1 MQEINCR
8 AILFDLDGVLVDS
21 TALVERHW
29 SSWAAQHGLQ
39 SAVVLEHTHGM
50 RTTDTLRAVASLAS
64 HLSLDIEQEATL
76 IEEIATADIEGL
88 IAVPGARELLLTLPE
103 RRWAVVTSGP
113 RSLATRRL
121 QVVGFPLPHVFITA
135 EQVSQGKPHPEGY
148 LKAARL
154 LELDPRDCVVI
165 EDAPAGIQAARA
177 AGCSVIGVATT
188 FAESELKAA
197 DFIVPDLSHIRLTSI
212 ENDVTSSSWL
222 KLSIT

>member
-1 MQEINCR
+1 MQEITCR

-50 RTTDTLRAVASLAS
+50 RTMDTLRAVAS
-64 HLSLDIEQEATL
+64 HLSLDLEQEAVLLEKT
-76 IEEIATADIEGL
+76 ATADIEGL

-103 RRWAVVTSGP
+103 HSWAVVTSGP

-154 LELDPRDCVVI
+154 LELDPHDCVVI

-197 DFIVPDLSHIRLTSI
+197 DVIVPDLSHVRLASI
-212 ENDVTSSSWL
+212 ENDMTSSSWL
-222 KLSIT
+222 TLSIA

>member
-1 MQEINCR
+1 MQEMNCR

-50 RTTDTLRAVASLAS
+50 RTMDTLRAVAS
-64 HLSLDIEQEATL
+64 HLSLDLEQEAVLLEKT
-76 IEEIATADIEGL
+76 ATADIEGL

-103 RRWAVVTSGP
+103 RSWAVVTSGP

-121 QVVGFPLPHVFITA
+121 QVVGFPLSDVFITA

-165 EDAPAGIQAARA
+165 EDAPAGVQAARA

-188 FAESELKAA
+188 FADAELKAA
-197 DFIVPDLSHIRLTSI
+197 DVIVPDLSYVRLASI
-212 ENDVTSSSWL
+212 ENDMTSSSWL
-222 KLSIT
+222 TLSIMEMK